1 MYTETTEKRDGD
13 RRLKREDMKM
23 NEEIITTSTG
33 MQNLTELLYLA
44 ALLLG
49 GLLTALL

>member
-1 MYTETTEKRDGD
+1 
-13 RRLKREDMKM
+13 MK
-23 NEEIITTSTG
+23 NENVTTSTG

-49 GLLTALL
+49 GVITMLL